1 MLFEAQPPGEW
12 PQPLLGTPDE
22 GQPGTMM
29 LTDGEGALANSVVP
43 EITLALNRQAGFSRW
58 LQQQVRV

>member
-1 MLFEAQPPGEW
+1 
-12 PQPLLGTPDE
+12 
-22 GQPGTMM
+22 MM